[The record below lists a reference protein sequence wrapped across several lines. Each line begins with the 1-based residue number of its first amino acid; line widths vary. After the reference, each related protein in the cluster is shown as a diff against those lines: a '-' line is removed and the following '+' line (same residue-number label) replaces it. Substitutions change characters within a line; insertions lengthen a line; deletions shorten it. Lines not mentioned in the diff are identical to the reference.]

1 MLSFVADGQRDQA
14 ASQIRPGGTAEKSVV
29 AAQTAIGVA
38 RPQHRPPVP
47 TFIWSNILVGVLLPF
62 KKKRSN
68 RESGRVRVQRIKH
81 FQVAL
86 DNLEIRMA
94 LQLGDGDLCLGIRRA
109 LVLGSLRQFETL
121 TAQSATSASNKL
133 PPIG

>member
-1 MLSFVADGQRDQA
+1 
-14 ASQIRPGGTAEKSVV
+14 
-29 AAQTAIGVA
+29 
-38 RPQHRPPVP
+38 
-47 TFIWSNILVGVLLPF
+47 VGVLLPF

-121 TAQSATSASNKL
+121 TAQSVTSASNKL